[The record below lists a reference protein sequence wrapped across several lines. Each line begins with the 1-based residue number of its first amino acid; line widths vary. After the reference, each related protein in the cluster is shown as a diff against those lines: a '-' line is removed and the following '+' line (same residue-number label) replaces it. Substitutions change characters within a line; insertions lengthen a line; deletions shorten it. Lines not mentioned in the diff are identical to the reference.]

1 MSDIQ
6 QNAAPQSQ
14 SLNPELVEVSTVEVM
29 RPQKGFRL
37 FQSRKTERMNVL
49 MLNNRAMKVAEIHEL
64 LAMARYAVKV
74 ENSNKDMN
82 AMLMVEREVLA
93 QRQARVEELSNSLAV
108 LNAQYTSV
116 KDENAQL
123 KATLTQMTEI
133 IEQME
138 RNAAKGKAE
147 NK

>member
-1 MSDIQ
+1 MSDIH

-37 FQSRKTERMNVL
+37 FQYRKTERMNVL

-138 RNAAKGKAE
+138 RNAAKGKAAT
-147 NK
+147 K